1 MGLFHAYLP
10 VLAFAALFRDTQALQ
25 NTDYEVVRK
34 DVTTLLHQ
42 ADRDAA
48 DFPEEARAQALFA
61 ACAFTDEA
69 LLTSAWAHRGRWA
82 RETLQRTLCGTVNA
96 GKEFFDHCADLMRAR
111 DRLTGTNSDEHTQ
124 VLASDPAGLD
134 QADRHDLLDEPIELT
149 APIATPGRSPAQ
161 AHTSSRRSFLP
172 RRSARIVPLPA
183 GTSPDLA
190 HGKLAG
196 AEADT
201 ETDTAAVPSRPLWQE
216 EALALY
222 GAALSLG
229 FSGQYYDPAAG
240 ARLTAIALESLE
252 KAQRGRIS
260 FSELSDN
267 ARRLTPEAYYMPEAA
282 RPHRGLHLTLLAP
295 LVLIPALA
303 TLLLYHTYNHTI
315 SLFVAEWVQ
324 EFGAGSF

>member
-48 DFPEEARAQALFA
+48 DFSEEARAQALFA
-61 ACAFTDEA
+61 VCAFADEA
-69 LLTSAWAHRGRWA
+69 LLTSAWVHRGRWA

-96 GKEFFDHCADLMRAR
+96 GKEFFDHCAELLHAM
-111 DRLTGTNSDEHTQ
+111 DRLTGTS
-124 VLASDPAGLD
+124 AGM
-134 QADRHDLLDEPIELT
+134 QPSSVPGKTAEKTLLDEPIELT
-149 APIATPGRSPAQ
+149 QPIASPAGP
-161 AHTSSRRSFLP
+161 ADAARTHELANTARRPFLSLRP
-172 RRSARIVPLPA
+172 ARPVSLPA
-183 GTSPDLA
+183 GTSLDLA
-190 HGKLAG
+190 PRHVADT
-196 AEADT
+196 EADT
-201 ETDTAAVPSRPLWQE
+201 AHPLLLWQE

-222 GAALSLG
+222 GAALSMG
-229 FSGQYYDPAAG
+229 FCGQYYDPAARS
-240 ARLTAIALESLE
+240 RLAAIALESLE
-252 KAQRGRIS
+252 KAQRGRIA

-282 RPHRGLHLTLLAP
+282 KPHRGLHLTLLAP